1 MAKKYGGR
9 LRRLT
14 KQQMLEVINETVKIY
29 FDYNISVEE
38 SIEKVKGM
46 ILDEKVEKVE
56 KAN

>member
-1 MAKKYGGR
+1 M
-9 LRRLT
+9 T